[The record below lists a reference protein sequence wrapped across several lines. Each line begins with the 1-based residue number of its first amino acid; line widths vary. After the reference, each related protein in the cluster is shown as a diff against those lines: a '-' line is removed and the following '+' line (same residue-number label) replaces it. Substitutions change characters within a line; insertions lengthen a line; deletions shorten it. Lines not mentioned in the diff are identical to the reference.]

1 MPDRWE
7 VVAVLIVDVALED
20 TCAEFRLRAV
30 DGQITAEERD
40 LLIDGAILLAA
51 NIERLAQKGPAGRQ
65 PVRAGSVREPT
76 RALAS

>member
-1 MPDRWE
+1 MPGGQE
-7 VVAVLIVDVALED
+7 VVAVFIVDAALED

-30 DGQITAEERD
+30 DGHITAAERD

-51 NIERLAQKGPAGRQ
+51 NIERLAQGARAGLR
-65 PVRAGSVREPT
+65 PVRADSVREPT